1 MNALQAQLALYKD
14 FCRDG
19 DNSPIAILFGNPTG
33 RFLTPQEE
41 IHDLKLFQDYIDVFN
56 ENVLYSIQNKNSQ
69 KKQTSQEKQERQ
81 KNVHK
86 QMFLKEQWLR
96 FHYFNS
102 DPFTMQPYK
111 IDRSFEYDDEC
122 CESDHEDLI
131 PEKDDDFW
139 CECM

>member
-1 MNALQAQLALYKD
+1 MNALDAQIALYKD

-19 DNSPIAILFGNPTG
+19 DNSQIAILFGNPTG
-33 RFLTPQEE
+33 RLLTPQEE

-56 ENVLYSIQNKNSQ
+56 ENVLYSIQNSQ

-81 KNVHK
+81 KNVHN
-86 QMFLKEQWLR
+86 QNFLKEQWLR

-102 DPFTMQPYK
+102 DPFTIPPYV
-111 IDRSFEYDDEC
+111 IDKSFEYDDDC

-131 PEKDDDFW
+131 SGKDDD
-139 CECM
+139 